1 MTDMKKCYDRMEELE
16 RLSKQVKDILDCRIE
31 AVLNEMSI
39 TALCDLPE
47 DEPVTMEKFLSMT
60 TDVVNQA
67 AVTLAMYVLYYFRD
81 YRF

>member
-1 MTDMKKCYDRMEELE
+1 MEELE